1 MLANG
6 ENSTMLCCENLSVSH
21 SGKRIFSGLGFS
33 LAPSSL
39 LLLNGANGSGKT
51 TLLKTLAGLITPD
64 SGTVEYEG
72 VVHYIGHRTAVK
84 PRLTVKENL
93 AFYAELYGS
102 PELLMA
108 GISYFDLEP
117 FFDTPC
123 YKLSAGWQ
131 KRVALARLMVCY
143 SDIWLLDEPE
153 VHLDARGKEILSK
166 LIQVR
171 LNQGGI
177 TLLASHEELKIP
189 DTSVLCLEDFA
200 APAREEDINEYS

>member
-1 MLANG
+1 
-6 ENSTMLCCENLSVSH
+6 MLCCENLSVTQ
-21 SGKRIFSGLGFS
+21 SGRVIFSGLGFS
-33 LAPSSL
+33 LASSSL
-39 LLLNGANGSGKT
+39 LLLKGANGSGKT
-51 TLLKTLAGLITPD
+51 TLLKTLAGLIKPD
-64 SGTVEYEG
+64 CGQVEHEGTIQ
-72 VVHYIGHRTAVK
+72 YIGHKTAVK

-93 AFYAELYGS
+93 AFYAELYGT

-117 FFDTPC
+117 MMEIPC

-153 VHLDARGKEILSK
+153 VHLDARGKEMLFK

-171 LNQGGI
+171 VDQGGI

-189 DTSVLCLEDFA
+189 PTSTLAIEDFA
-200 APAREEDINEYS
+200 PLTP